1 MTRIVPHDQTFTRG
15 KMFDKYGA
23 LLIYV
28 SSIISIALIAIP
40 KLQAEM
46 NLFLN
51 AINCVLIF
59 MIVVFDLI
67 YNYIFF
73 EAGKTKR
80 LDFLDN
86 SFGVDFLGS
95 KSKGYFSNE
104 NLSIGMYK
112 MAVNCFE
119 NSFFSYQVCG
129 KMIAGAW
136 LKAAV
141 VMALFVFTAA
151 MGDYLL
157 INLLFQLTLPII
169 LIQQAIKIT
178 LFYTRINTV
187 HEGFRQLFNDFKQQA
202 TNQGKDPEILKL
214 VLDYQTTLSWGGIPL
229 SDKIFNANNAAWS
242 TKWEEVKRI
251 YNI

>member
-1 MTRIVPHDQTFTRG
+1 MTRIVPHDQIFKRG
-15 KMFDKYGA
+15 KMFDSFGT

-40 KLQAEM
+40 KLQVEIKLLM
-46 NLFLN
+46 N

-59 MIVVFDLI
+59 IIVVFDLI

-80 LDFLDN
+80 LDFIDN

-95 KSKGYFSNE
+95 RSQGYFSNE
-104 NLSIGMYK
+104 NLSVGMYK

-119 NSFFSYQVCG
+119 NSFFSYQVSG

-136 LKAAV
+136 LKAAFV
-141 VMALFVFTAA
+141 LALFVFTAA
-151 MGDYLL
+151 MGNYLL
-157 INLLFQLTLPII
+157 INLLFQLTLPIM

-178 LFYTRINTV
+178 LFYTRIHTV
-187 HEGFRQLFNDFKQQA
+187 HEGFRQLFNDIKQQG
-202 TNQGKDPEILKL
+202 TNLGKDPEILKL
-214 VLDYQTTLSWGGIPL
+214 VLDYQTTLSWGVIPL
-229 SDKIFNANNAAWS
+229 SEKIFNTNNATWS
-242 TKWEEVKRI
+242 RKWEDLKRI
-251 YNI
+251 YSI